1 MSSREWFRAHLRW
14 AVMVRGKEGLRRWEE
29 SVFIF
34 LSENRD
40 SATTQALQF
49 GREREGAWGERGQN
63 IQIRLAEI
71 VSLDR
76 LGAEQSEFEVCL
88 GARKP
93 SIRLP
98 FEHVFDPHGKAPPE
112 MF

>member
-14 AVMVRGKEGLRRWEE
+14 AVMVCGKEGLRRWEE

-40 SATTQALQF
+40 SAAAQALQF
-49 GREREGAWGERGQN
+49 GREQEGARGERGQN
-63 IQIRLAEI
+63 VQTRLAEI

-76 LGAEQSEFEVCL
+76 LGSGQSEFEVRL
-88 GARKP
+88 GSRKP
-93 SIRLP
+93 SVRLP
-98 FEHVFDPHGKAPPE
+98 FEHVFDPQGKLPPE
-112 MF
+112 SF